1 MTPPATRGRSKSD
14 QKGIMASRYETLTDL
29 PATLP
34 VFPLGGALLLPRGV
48 LPLNIFEPRYLA
60 MVDAALRSGDRLIGM
75 VQPKSPGAMFG
86 EGDSSARPEI
96 HDVGCAGRITAFNE
110 TDDGRILMTLT
121 GICRFRV
128 VEELDAMTPF
138 RQVRADFTPFAN
150 DLAAGS
156 GELDVDR
163 DGLLDILR
171 RYLDANGL
179 QADWDAIDRSS
190 NEALVNSLCMISPF
204 GPQEKQAML
213 EAETLEHR
221 NQILIALAEMAL
233 AQTQTDDETP
243 LQ

>member
-1 MTPPATRGRSKSD
+1 
-14 QKGIMASRYETLTDL
+14 MASRYETLADL

-86 EGDSSARPEI
+86 EGDPSASPEI
-96 HDVGCAGRITAFNE
+96 HAVGCAGRITAFNE
-110 TDDGRILMTLT
+110 TDDGRLLMTLT
-121 GICRFRV
+121 GICRFKV
-128 VEELDAMTPF
+128 VEELDTVTPF
-138 RQVRADFTPFAN
+138 RQVRADFKSFSN
-150 DLAAGS
+150 DLSTGS

-179 QADWDAIDRSS
+179 QADWEAIERSS
-190 NEALVNSLCMISPF
+190 SEALVNSLCMISPF

-213 EAETLEHR
+213 EAESLEQR

-233 AQTQTDDETP
+233 AQTQADDETP

>member
-1 MTPPATRGRSKSD
+1 
-14 QKGIMASRYETLTDL
+14 MASRYQTLTDL

-34 VFPLGGALLLPRGV
+34 IFPLGGALLLPRGV

-86 EGDSSARPEI
+86 EGDASASPDI

-128 VEELDAMTPF
+128 VEELNAVTPF